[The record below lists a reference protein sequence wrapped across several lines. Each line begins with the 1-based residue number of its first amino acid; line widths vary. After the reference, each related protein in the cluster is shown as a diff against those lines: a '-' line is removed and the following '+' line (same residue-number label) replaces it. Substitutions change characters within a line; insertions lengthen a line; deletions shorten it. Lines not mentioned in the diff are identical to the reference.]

1 MEGALFVPEVR
12 RLQITV
18 LTLQFYDQSV
28 QCTYFHVD
36 SSHLWWL
43 LYFFLELHHRR
54 MLRFIMRPTSVWQRC
69 LLNQTWRYMLR

>member
-1 MEGALFVPEVR
+1 MLDELIYCKDFTPQVTGIFWNPIMEGALFVPEVR

-36 SSHLWWL
+36 SSHL
-43 LYFFLELHHRR
+43 
-54 MLRFIMRPTSVWQRC
+54 
-69 LLNQTWRYMLR
+69 